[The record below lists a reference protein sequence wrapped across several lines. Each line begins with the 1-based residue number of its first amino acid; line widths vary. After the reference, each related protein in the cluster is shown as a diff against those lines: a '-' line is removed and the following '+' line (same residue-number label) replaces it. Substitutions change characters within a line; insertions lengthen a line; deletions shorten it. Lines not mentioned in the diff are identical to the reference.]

1 MKRYESTKQGKADF
15 VREVLSPLVYQA
27 DTGWR
32 GAEYEADEHGEEYVY
47 LLTVYGAEIGRG
59 KRILVTGDSVQ
70 AIVSDVF
77 NNL

>member
-15 VREVLSPLVYQA
+15 VREVLSSLVYQA

-59 KRILVTGDSVQ
+59 KKILVTGDSVQ

>member
-1 MKRYESTKQGKADF
+1 M
-15 VREVLSPLVYQA
+15 LSPLVYQA